1 MSMPHYHSHTNY
13 SKISILPFRSNYV
26 PNKQTKK
33 INQEICSSTQ
43 KKKKKKPQTLF
54 FYLKGS
60 SESTTCQV
68 SIPPFPAKSFPPK
81 RKPTTTLRD
90 PPLSKLDFA
99 PFPSKL
105 QTHTHSCSPHFLPRE
120 RERDVWLGRGRR
132 VLQRPSSL
140 MARRP
145 RRHRRPGGRRQPPLR
160 PPEAKGVH
168 PWLRDRQ
175 KRVPLQRKPG
185 PQP

>member
-13 SKISILPFRSNYV
+13 SKISILPFRSNMYLT
-26 PNKQTKK
+26 NKQKKSTKRYVVQPK
-33 INQEICSSTQ
+33 

-54 FYLKGS
+54 IYLKGS

-120 RERDVWLGRGRR
+120 RERCLVGTREACTTATKLTHGATAGAAPTTRR
-132 VLQRPSSL
+132 PPPAATPSS
-140 MARRP
+140 RS
-145 RRHRRPGGRRQPPLR
+145 
-160 PPEAKGVH
+160 
-168 PWLRDRQ
+168 
-175 KRVPLQRKPG
+175 
-185 PQP
+185 

>member
-1 MSMPHYHSHTNY
+1 MPSQHPSL
-13 SKISILPFRSNYV
+13 SRQI
-26 PNKQTKK
+26 
-33 INQEICSSTQ
+33 
-43 KKKKKKPQTLF
+43 
-54 FYLKGS
+54 
-60 SESTTCQV
+60 
-68 SIPPFPAKSFPPK
+68 FPAKK
-81 RKPTTTLRD
+81 KAHNYTTRPSSLKTRLC
-90 PPLSKLDFA
+90 PLS
-99 PFPSKL
+99 L
-105 QTHTHSCSPHFLPRE
+105 QTPNTHSQLLSPFSSYRERE

-160 PPEAKGVH
+160 PPKAKGVH